1 MMEWTP
7 SPEYRKKV
15 LPYGKEILALCQEY
29 VFQTNGSTL
38 YHDNYVVR
46 YHYQYCDPDL
56 GKQMADKLVSELQ
69 ELLHDVSVKVVH
81 DVGVVE
87 VRSFLGTRGA
97 IVKTLL
103 AQYRDQHNS
112 DPDMIFCMGDSSV
125 DEPMFG

>member
-1 MMEWTP
+1 MP
-7 SPEYRKKV
+7 QEYRTV
-15 LPYGKEILALCQEY
+15 LQEELTPFIHQSVDEVSRGLLPCFQRHCQAA
-29 VFQTNGSTL
+29 
-38 YHDNYVVR
+38 
-46 YHYQYCDPDL
+46 DL

-69 ELLHDVSVKVVH
+69 ELLRDVSVKIVH

-103 AQYRDQHNS
+103 QQYKEEHQA
-112 DPDMIFCMGDSSV
+112 DPEMVFCMGDSMV

>member
-1 MMEWTP
+1 M
-7 SPEYRKKV
+7 
-15 LPYGKEILALCQEY
+15 ALCQDY

-69 ELLHDVSVKVVH
+69 ELLRDVSVKIVH
-81 DVGVVE
+81 DVGGVE

-103 AQYRDQHNS
+103 QQYKEEHQA
-112 DPDMIFCMGDSSV
+112 DPEMVFCMGDSMV

>member
-56 GKQMADKLVSELQ
+56 GKQMADKLVCELQ

-81 DVGVVE
+81 DVGLVE
-87 VRSFLGTRGA
+87 GRSFLGTRGA

-103 AQYRDQHNS
+103 TQYREQHNS

>member
-1 MMEWTP
+1 M
-7 SPEYRKKV
+7 
-15 LPYGKEILALCQEY
+15 ALCQ
-29 VFQTNGSTL
+29 
-38 YHDNYVVR
+38 D

-69 ELLHDVSVKVVH
+69 ELLRDVSVKIVH

-103 AQYRDQHNS
+103 QQYKEEHQA
-112 DPDMIFCMGDSSV
+112 DPEMVFCMGDSMV

>member
-1 MMEWTP
+1 M
-7 SPEYRKKV
+7 
-15 LPYGKEILALCQEY
+15 
-29 VFQTNGSTL
+29 
-38 YHDNYVVR
+38 
-46 YHYQYCDPDL
+46 
-56 GKQMADKLVSELQ
+56 
-69 ELLHDVSVKVVH
+69 KVVH

-103 AQYRDQHNS
+103 TQYREQHNS